1 MRCVRPMKVL
11 VYPNMT
17 RVQSL
22 LTYESE
28 HGQTDV
34 FCDPATGETCRA
46 YTVGC
51 GSCPACRA
59 EYARQWSIRNVC
71 ESLSHSYS
79 YFLTLTYDDEHIPLT
94 DDGIPT
100 LRFDDVSS
108 FIKRLRNYGTCR
120 FFACSEYGGH
130 TLRPHYHVL
139 LYGFELTDLK
149 KFSKSGDNMTFYSP
163 FLNELW
169 GHGFVNVA
177 DFSAESAAYVSGYAA
192 KKLYSDSSVFD
203 QRGMEIPAL
212 RMSRRP
218 GIGGDFYEK
227 NYQKFF
233 ENGSVYVLGGS
244 KASAHGFYRQKM
256 KADERVEDRFQR
268 LADMETSSEKL
279 AALSRQYSDSVS
291 GVDKFQRFADL
302 AEVFKKRIT
311 RRS

>member
-34 FCDPATGETCRA
+34 FFDPATGETCRA

-71 ESLSHSYS
+71 ESLSHTYS
-79 YFLTLTYDDEHIPLT
+79 YFLTLTYDDDHVPLT
-94 DDGIPT
+94 DGDIPT
-100 LRFDDVSS
+100 LRFNDVSA

-149 KFSKSGDNMTFYSP
+149 PFSRSGSNMTFYSP
-163 FLNELW
+163 FLNQLW
-169 GHGFVNVA
+169 GHGYVNVA

-192 KKLYSDSSVFD
+192 KKLYSDASVFG
-203 QRGMEIPAL
+203 QSGMEIPTL

-233 ENGSVYVLGGS
+233 DNGSVVVRDGS
-244 KASAHGFYRQKM
+244 VATAHGFYRQKM
-256 KADERVEDRFQR
+256 KNDVRVDDRFQR
-268 LADMETSSEKL
+268 LADMEMSAEKL
-279 AALSRQYSDSVS
+279 SALSRQYSESVS

-302 AEVFKKRIT
+302 ADVFRKKISK
-311 RRS
+311 RS